1 MEALYTGIAE
11 PKQMI
16 WIEAQD
22 HFFRGA
28 LDELE
33 ETVLNLSLVVR
44 R

>member
-1 MEALYTGIAE
+1 MEALYTGVAE

-16 WIEAQD
+16 WIEAED
-22 HFFRGA
+22 HFFHGA

-33 ETVLNLSLVVR
+33 ETVLNLRLIVR